1 MTISVRSRALVLKRG
16 NRPPT
21 GFAVSNLGT
30 RMMVLIT
37 TLLLALAAPV
47 MQTAW
52 THWVRG
58 LFARDNGQSVAVRRF
73 AQMTLDQVS

>member
-1 MTISVRSRALVLKRG
+1 
-16 NRPPT
+16 
-21 GFAVSNLGT
+21 
-30 RMMVLIT
+30 MMVLIT

-73 AQMTLDQVS
+73 AQMTFDQVS